1 MFQEK
6 SLVGLSKSIE
16 ARKLLLFIAAITLLH
31 PYSSHAASPRTLV
44 AKVERVSDGDTV
56 IAVTSN
62 QTKLRLRLLG
72 IDAPEVPHG
81 KEPGQPFGE
90 EAREYL
96 TRLIG
101 GRTIRV
107 ETYGPDGFN
116 RILAMVFLGTVNVNE
131 EMVQQGLAEVYR
143 GAPCKAYCRNLR
155 AAELRAKQ
163 DRVGM
168 WAQTSYESPRAFRQ
182 RLKIRGD

>member
-1 MFQEK
+1 LRVK
-6 SLVGLSKSIE
+6 
-16 ARKLLLFIAAITLLH
+16 ARPIYFPIVAVALLLLL
-31 PYSSHAASPRTLV
+31 PLAHAATPRNLV

-56 IAVTSN
+56 TAITSN
-62 QTKLRLRLLG
+62 QTKLRIRLVG

-81 KEPGQPFGE
+81 EKPGQPFGE

-107 ETYGPDGFN
+107 ETYGPHGFN
-116 RILAMVFLGTVNVNE
+116 HTLAMVFLGTINANV

-143 GAPCKAYCRNLR
+143 GTPCKAYCRDLR
-155 AAELRAKQ
+155 VAELRAKQ
-163 DRVGM
+163 DRIGM
-168 WAQTSYESPRAFRQ
+168 WAQGASYESPATFRRRWNIQ
-182 RLKIRGD
+182 GD

>member
-1 MFQEK
+1 M
-6 SLVGLSKSIE
+6 E
-16 ARKLLLFIAAITLLH
+16 ARRFCFVILATALLLLPLSA
-31 PYSSHAASPRTLV
+31 HAATPRTLT

-56 IAVTSN
+56 TAITDN
-62 QTKLRLRLLG
+62 QTKFRLRLLG
-72 IDAPEVPHG
+72 IDAPEAPHG
-81 KEPGQPFGE
+81 ETPGQPFGE

-96 TRLIG
+96 FRLIG

-168 WAQTSYESPRAFRQ
+168 WAQGNTYESPPAFRK
-182 RLKIRGD
+182 RLNIRGE